1 MFCKG
6 DRRKKR
12 LLNLVRGTGLLI
24 CLGFVLI
31 SYQSEAEHQAH
42 PDDMVVPTN
51 NPIVVQAGAEL
62 FSQHCSA
69 CHGGAG
75 KGGKAP
81 CLTCGKFIRS
91 GNSNGGIF
99 TTIAVGISMTKMG
112 AFGSTL
118 TGEEILSLVTFI
130 RSVED
135 NRRSNGEIPPAQPAE
150 KPLQFPETN

>member
-1 MFCKG
+1 MFCKYNRG
-6 DRRKKR
+6 NKWFLGLARGVG
-12 LLNLVRGTGLLI
+12 LVI

-31 SYQSEAEHQAH
+31 SYQSEADYQAH
-42 PDDMVVPTN
+42 PDDMAVPIQN
-51 NPIVVQAGAEL
+51 AVVVQAGAEL

-99 TTIAVGISMTKMG
+99 TTIAVGIPMTKMG

-130 RSVED
+130 RFVEE
-135 NRRSNGEIPPAQPAE
+135 NRRSNGEIAPARPVE

>member
-1 MFCKG
+1 MFCKD

-130 RSVED
+130 RSVEE

>member
-1 MFCKG
+1 M
-6 DRRKKR
+6 
-12 LLNLVRGTGLLI
+12 RGTGLLI

-75 KGGKAP
+75 KGGKA
-81 CLTCGKFIRS
+81 LVSHVKFIRS